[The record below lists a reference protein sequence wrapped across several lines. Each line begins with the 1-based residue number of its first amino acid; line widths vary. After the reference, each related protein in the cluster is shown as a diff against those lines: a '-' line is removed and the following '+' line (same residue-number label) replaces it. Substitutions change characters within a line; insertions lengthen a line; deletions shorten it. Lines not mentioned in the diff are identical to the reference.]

1 MSATPQLLALSIK
14 LPDRLARWAPQFVAA
29 ELCYGVDPLL
39 LAAIID
45 RESLGG
51 DALKPKGPAGTGD
64 NGHGRGLGQ
73 IDDRSHVSFLS
84 ATFDGG
90 APLWQDPT
98 FNVMYAAK
106 LLRKNLD
113 RFGDEAA
120 AVAAYNCGPGNVR
133 TALARLPAGASAAE
147 RLAAVD
153 KRTAHGNYASDVLR
167 RRDALRG
174 QP

>member
-1 MSATPQLLALSIK
+1 
-14 LPDRLARWAPQFVAA
+14 VAA
-29 ELCYGVDPLL
+29 EICYGVDPLL
-39 LAAIID
+39 LAAVID

-64 NGHGRGLGQ
+64 GGHGRGLGQ
-73 IDDRSHVSFLS
+73 IDDRSHASFL
-84 ATFDGG
+84 AAKFDSG

-98 FNVMYAAK
+98 FNVLYAAK

-113 RFGDEAA
+113 RFGEEGP

-133 TALARLPAGASAAE
+133 AALARLPAGASADD

-153 KRTAHGNYASDVLR
+153 QRTAHRNYASDVLR
-167 RRDALRG
+167 RRDAMR
-174 QP
+174 QPKA

>member
-1 MSATPQLLALSIK
+1 MSVTPKVLAVSMT
-14 LPDRLARWAPQFVAA
+14 LPDRLARWAPQLVAA

-39 LAAIID
+39 LAAIVD

-51 DALKPKGPAGTGD
+51 DALKPKGPTGVGD
-64 NGHGRGLGQ
+64 SGHGRGLGQ
-73 IDDRSHVSFLS
+73 IDDRSHPSFLA

-90 APLWQDPT
+90 PPLWQDAA
-98 FNVMYAAK
+98 FNLLYAAK

-120 AVAAYNCGPGNVR
+120 AIAAYNCGPGNVR
-133 TALARLPAGASAAE
+133 AALARLPVGASAAE

-153 KRTAHGNYASDVLR
+153 KRTANGNYASDVLR
-167 RRDALRG
+167 RRDALRAK
-174 QP
+174 P